1 MKDIRIDISL
11 KMILQVCIL
20 DRETK
25 IFKIVH
31 AIFAREVHSIM
42 TLVRRKA
49 HSIMTLL
56 RINKQ
61 NKMNA
66 MSQHCQRLELN
77 HSISNLIAS
86 QPLLFPL
93 LFINNSTHM

>member
-1 MKDIRIDISL
+1 MKDTRIDILL
-11 KMILQVCIL
+11 KIILQVCIL

-31 AIFAREVHSIM
+31 AIFAREVP
-42 TLVRRKA
+42 
-49 HSIMTLL
+49 SIMTLL

-66 MSQHCQRLELN
+66 MSQHCQRLELS

-86 QPLLFPL
+86 QPLPFPL

>member
-11 KMILQVCIL
+11 KIILQVCIL

-31 AIFAREVHSIM
+31 AIFAREV
-42 TLVRRKA
+42 

>member
-1 MKDIRIDISL
+1 MKDTRIDTLL
-11 KMILQVCIL
+11 KIILQLCIL

-25 IFKIVH
+25 ILKIVH
-31 AIFAREVHSIM
+31 ATFAREVRSIM
-42 TLVRRKA
+42 TLLRREV

-66 MSQHCQRLELN
+66 MSPHCQRPELN

-86 QPLLFPL
+86 QPLPFPL